1 MEIEKDYNKMRI
13 VNLCVNSVNIE
24 EECKMRMCCRI
35 IQSGIEEGGFEWY
48 FDVLWDEDNESV
60 VIVYPYI
67 YNKYRRLIGFD
78 RNISIKDVLNVMKI
92 PYWNESDMKIR
103 GILEESVRLVGIFT
117 WVIDIRLSI
126 INNNAVIIG
135 EVKVK
140 NMEYIEG
147 LEVVVDRESN

>member
-1 MEIEKDYNKMRI
+1 
-13 VNLCVNSVNIE
+13 
-24 EECKMRMCCRI
+24 
-35 IQSGIEEGGFEWY
+35 
-48 FDVLWDEDNESV
+48 V